1 MANETVLNITGY
13 LVSPYSAR
21 GLVQTWEFIDAASV
35 FARTIN
41 MQLINLSPPGSA
53 KFKTTISGK
62 DQDPPA
68 IDTMQPGTQLTV
80 DCIFELGFIT
90 GVGSAIR
97 PVVPY
102 SSRISG
108 AWTYYRPQLVC
119 MFMKFAASQ
128 DEYEHQTGWSLDLE
142 EI

>member
-1 MANETVLNITGY
+1 MANETLLNITGY

-21 GLVQTWEFIDAASV
+21 GLQQSWEFIDASKV

-41 MQLINLSPPGSA
+41 MTLIPLSPPGSA
-53 KFKTTISGK
+53 KFKTSITGS

-68 IDTMQPGTQLTV
+68 IDTMQPGTPLTV

-102 SSRISG
+102 SSRLSG

-119 MFMKFAASQ
+119 MFVGFSANV
-128 DEYEHQTGWSLDLE
+128 DEYQHQTGWTLDLE

>member
-1 MANETVLNITGY
+1 MANETVLNISGY

-21 GLVQTWEFIDAASV
+21 GLVQTWEFIDGV

-41 MQLINLSPPGSA
+41 MQLISLSPPGSA
-53 KFKTTISGK
+53 KIKTTITGK

-68 IDTMQPGTQLTV
+68 IDTMKPGTQLTV

-90 GVGSAIR
+90 GVGTAIR
-97 PVVPY
+97 PVVPF
-102 SSRISG
+102 SSRLSG

-119 MFMKFAASQ
+119 MFVKFSASQ
-128 DEYEHQTGWSLDLE
+128 DEYGAETSWTLELE